1 MRNTTVNKDSKGA
14 VAVHNRSYG
23 LTGKDAV
30 NEIAKRGVEAKR
42 R

>member
-1 MRNTTVNKDSKGA
+1 MRNTTVDRDSKGA

-23 LTGKDAV
+23 STGKEAV
-30 NEIAKRGVEAKR
+30 NEIAKREIEAKR